1 MTPIDEPDFATI
13 YNKSLDLLSRREHS
27 VFELIQKLKKRY
39 GPNKLINDAIIRLQE
54 SNLLDDQRFAEAY
67 IKVRARKGF
76 GPRRIDA
83 ELQQRKVSETIINQE
98 LSMIEDWNALALAA
112 FKQKVFFKIEGFPLS
127 RLNSVFKRHDIINAC
142 HQRFLQENIV
152 PNYFRRSLGK
162 IILLQFSKT
171 VLL

>member
-83 ELQQRKVSETIINQE
+83 ELQQRKVSEKIINQE

-112 FKQKVFFKIEGFPLS
+112 FKKKFGNLQKDSKKILKAKS
-127 RLNSVFKRHDIINAC
+127 
-142 HQRFLQENIV
+142 FLQN
-152 PNYFRRSLGK
+152 RG
-162 IILLQFSKT
+162 FSFEQIEFCIQET
-171 VLL
+171 

>member
-1 MTPIDEPDFATI
+1 MISIDEPDFAEI

-83 ELQQRKVSETIINQE
+83 ELQQRKVSEAIINQE
-98 LSMIEDWNALALAA
+98 LSMIENWNELALLA
-112 FKQKVFFKIEGFPLS
+112 FKKKFGNFQKDTKEILKAKS
-127 RLNSVFKRHDIINAC
+127 
-142 HQRFLQENIV
+142 FLQN
-152 PNYFRRSLGK
+152 RG
-162 IILLQFSKT
+162 FSFEQIEFCIQET
-171 VLL
+171 

>member
-83 ELQQRKVSETIINQE
+83 ELQQRKVSETIINEE

-112 FKQKVFFKIEGFPLS
+112 FKKKFGNLQKDTKKILKAKS
-127 RLNSVFKRHDIINAC
+127 
-142 HQRFLQENIV
+142 FLQN
-152 PNYFRRSLGK
+152 RG
-162 IILLQFSKT
+162 FSFEQIEFCIQET
-171 VLL
+171 

>member
-76 GPRRIDA
+76 GPRRLDA
-83 ELQQRKVSETIINQE
+83 ELQQRKVSKAIINQE

-112 FKQKVFFKIEGFPLS
+112 FKKKFGNLQKDSKKILKAKS
-127 RLNSVFKRHDIINAC
+127 
-142 HQRFLQENIV
+142 FLQN
-152 PNYFRRSLGK
+152 RG
-162 IILLQFSKT
+162 FSFEQIEFCIQET
-171 VLL
+171 

>member
-1 MTPIDEPDFATI
+1 MISIDEPDFATI

-39 GPNKLINDAIIRLQE
+39 GPNKLINDVIIRLQE

-112 FKQKVFFKIEGFPLS
+112 FKKKFGNLQKDSKKILKAKS
-127 RLNSVFKRHDIINAC
+127 
-142 HQRFLQENIV
+142 FLQN
-152 PNYFRRSLGK
+152 RG
-162 IILLQFSKT
+162 FSFEQIEFCIQET
-171 VLL
+171 